1 MRSKI
6 YFPERLSETFEEV
19 FASFVTYQTLRMIFV
34 FAGGSTANAALSCL
48 AVRSYGGDS
57 DVERRRK

>member
-6 YFPERLSETFEEV
+6 YFPEQVSETFEEV

-34 FAGGSTANAALSCL
+34 FVGGSTANAARSCL
-48 AVRSYGGDS
+48 AAGSCGRDS
-57 DVERRRK
+57 DVEKRRK